1 MRPFGP
7 TITRTYLDDDIYNK
21 FLEITDDILLD
32 INRENIG
39 YKLAGKIKEQIEIP
53 LYTLVEYGLKDF
65 LLESVEFHLDTV
77 FQSLELNPPKRTP
90 EIISC
95 WFNSMYKNEW
105 NPIHVHSTDLS
116 AVIIL
121 KVPKELKEDEG
132 TLSFTN
138 GSYRIIPELE
148 HSTQVFLSKEKHF
161 YLFPA
166 RLHHAVNPFTC
177 EGERRTI
184 SFNVNNNYNYIYGGR
199 KNR

>member
-1 MRPFGP
+1 MDIIRPFGP

-21 FLEITDDILLD
+21 FLEITDDLLLD
-32 INRENIG
+32 ANRENVG
-39 YKLAGKIKEQIEIP
+39 DKLAGKIEEQINIP
-53 LYTLVEYGLKDF
+53 LYTLIEYELTDF
-65 LLESVEFHLDTV
+65 LMDSVKLYLDVVFESLQKD
-77 FQSLELNPPKRTP
+77 PPKLKT
-90 EIISC
+90 ELITC
-95 WFNSMYKNEW
+95 WFNSMYKYEW

-121 KVPKELKEDEG
+121 KVPKELKEGEG

-184 SFNVNNNYNYIYGGR
+184 SFNTNISYW
-199 KNR
+199 KQ

>member
-1 MRPFGP
+1 MDIIRPFGP

-21 FLEITDDILLD
+21 FLEITDDLLLD
-32 INRENIG
+32 ANRENVG
-39 YKLAGKIKEQIEIP
+39 DKLAGKIEEQINIP
-53 LYTLVEYGLKDF
+53 LYTLIEYELTDF
-65 LLESVEFHLDTV
+65 LMDSVKFYLDVVFESLQKE
-77 FQSLELNPPKRTP
+77 PPKLKT
-90 EIISC
+90 ELITC
-95 WFNSMYKNEW
+95 WFNSMYKYEW

-184 SFNVNNNYNYIYGGR
+184 SFNTNIAYW
-199 KNR
+199 KP

>member
-1 MRPFGP
+1 MDIIRPFGP

-21 FLEITDDILLD
+21 FLEITDDLLLD
-32 INRENIG
+32 ANRENVG
-39 YKLAGKIKEQIEIP
+39 DKLAGKIEEQINIP
-53 LYTLVEYGLKDF
+53 LYTLIEYELTDF
-65 LLESVEFHLDTV
+65 LMDSVKFYLDVVFESLQKD
-77 FQSLELNPPKRTP
+77 PPKLKT
-90 EIISC
+90 ELITC
-95 WFNSMYKNEW
+95 WFNSMYKYEW

-121 KVPKELKEDEG
+121 KVPEELKEDEG

-184 SFNVNNNYNYIYGGR
+184 SFNTNISYW
-199 KNR
+199 KQ

>member
-1 MRPFGP
+1 MDIIRPFGP

-21 FLEITDDILLD
+21 FLEITDDLLLD
-32 INRENIG
+32 ANRENVG
-39 YKLAGKIKEQIEIP
+39 DKLAGKIEEQINIP
-53 LYTLVEYGLKDF
+53 LYTLIEYGLKDF
-65 LLESVEFHLDTV
+65 LLESVKFYLDVV
-77 FQSLELNPPKRTP
+77 FESLQKEPPKLKLKLIT
-90 EIISC
+90 C
-95 WFNSMYKNEW
+95 WFNSMYKYEW

-121 KVPKELKEDEG
+121 KVPKELKEGEG

-184 SFNVNNNYNYIYGGR
+184 SFNTNIAYW
-199 KNR
+199 KP

>member
-1 MRPFGP
+1 MDIIRPFGP

-21 FLEITDDILLD
+21 FLEITDDLLLD
-32 INRENIG
+32 ANRENVG
-39 YKLAGKIKEQIEIP
+39 DKLAGKIEEQINIP
-53 LYTLVEYGLKDF
+53 LYTLIEYELTDF
-65 LLESVEFHLDTV
+65 LMDSVKFYLDVVFESLQKE
-77 FQSLELNPPKRTP
+77 PPKLKT
-90 EIISC
+90 ELITC
-95 WFNSMYKNEW
+95 WFNSMYKYEW

-148 HSTQVFLSKEKHF
+148 HSTQLFLPKERHF
-161 YLFPA
+161 FLFPA

-184 SFNVNNNYNYIYGGR
+184 SFNVNNNYNYIYG
-199 KNR
+199 

>member
-1 MRPFGP
+1 MDIIRPFGP

-21 FLEITDDILLD
+21 FLEITDDLLLD
-32 INRENIG
+32 ANRENVG
-39 YKLAGKIKEQIEIP
+39 DKLAGKIEEQINIP
-53 LYTLVEYGLKDF
+53 LYTLIEYGLKDF
-65 LLESVEFHLDTV
+65 LLESVEFYLDVV
-77 FQSLELNPPKRTP
+77 FESLERDPPKRKTKL
-90 EIISC
+90 ITC
-95 WFNSMYKNEW
+95 WFNSMYKYEW

-121 KVPKELKEDEG
+121 KVPKELKEGEG

-184 SFNVNNNYNYIYGGR
+184 SFNTNIAYW
-199 KNR
+199 KP

>member
-1 MRPFGP
+1 MDIMRPFGP

-21 FLEITDDILLD
+21 FLEITDDLLLD
-32 INRENIG
+32 INRENVSH
-39 YKLAGKIKEQIEIP
+39 KLAGKIEEQINIP
-53 LYTLVEYGLKDF
+53 LYTLIEYELTDF
-65 LLESVEFHLDTV
+65 LLDSIKFYLDVVFESLQKD
-77 FQSLELNPPKRTP
+77 PPKLKP
-90 EIISC
+90 ELITC

-138 GSYRIIPELE
+138 GSYRIVPELE
-148 HSTQVFLSKEKHF
+148 HSTQIFLPREKQF

-184 SFNVNNNYNYIYGGR
+184 SFNTNIAYW
-199 KNR
+199 KQ

>member
-1 MRPFGP
+1 MDIIRPFGP

-21 FLEITDDILLD
+21 FLEITDDLLLD
-32 INRENIG
+32 ANRENVG
-39 YKLAGKIKEQIEIP
+39 DKLAGKIEEQINIP
-53 LYTLVEYGLKDF
+53 LYTLIEYELTDF
-65 LLESVEFHLDTV
+65 LMDSVKFYLDVVFESLQKD
-77 FQSLELNPPKRTP
+77 PPKLKT
-90 EIISC
+90 ELITC
-95 WFNSMYKNEW
+95 WFNSMYKYEW

-121 KVPKELKEDEG
+121 KVPKELKEGEG

-184 SFNVNNNYNYIYGGR
+184 SFNTNISYW
-199 KNR
+199 KQ